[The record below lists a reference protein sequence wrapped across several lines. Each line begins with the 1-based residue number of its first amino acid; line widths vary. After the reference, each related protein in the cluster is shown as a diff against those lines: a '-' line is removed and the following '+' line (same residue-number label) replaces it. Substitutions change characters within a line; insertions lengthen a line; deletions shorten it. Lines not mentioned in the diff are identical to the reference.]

1 VTLCSKS
8 GTFLQDLKK
17 VYIFIILRTD
27 SVGDGALDVPCSML
41 ILLSFYQGKYYYM
54 PTLNHPASRDVEGAV
69 PYGVCATYQN
79 TQHVQHIL
87 TQNSKINFIYI
98 NFHLRVILIK
108 IIHFSPEACSFTDIL
123 QNHTRTLFCLDIYFV
138 KLLDF
143 CYKI

>member
-1 VTLCSKS
+1 MTLCSKS

-27 SVGDGALDVPCSML
+27 SVGDGALD
-41 ILLSFYQGKYYYM
+41 
-54 PTLNHPASRDVEGAV
+54 
-69 PYGVCATYQN
+69 GVCATYQN
-79 TQHVQHIL
+79 TQHFQLIL

-98 NFHLRVILIK
+98 NFHLRVIIMK
-108 IIHFSPEACSFTDIL
+108 IIYFSPEVCSFTDIL